1 MIKSIFKLL
10 LLITFL
16 FLSSGDLLA
25 QVNWTKYPGNP
36 IITGGPSGSWNYQL
50 FTPRVLYNADSS
62 RYEMW
67 FCASNKASGSQLF
80 RPWQIGFAYSTDGID
95 WTVHPTPV
103 LTPTPGQWDAVTV
116 EEPWVIRENGQYKMW
131 YSGGSSVSQ
140 PTPVS
145 IGYATSPDGITWTKH
160 SGPVMSAGSSS
171 WEAGGVISGFVIPYA
186 GGYRM
191 WYSGWDVAGN
201 KEHIGYATSVDGINW
216 VRYQNNPVLLAGA
229 NGQWDDRWVAFPS
242 ILYIDNIYYMWYIGV
257 GDEFVNMRVGLATS
271 FDGLNWIK
279 HPENPVMKPSTG
291 QWDGVEL
298 QSASVMLIGDTL
310 WAWYDGGNLI
320 RWQIGLAKSFYTPL
334 PLPPGT
340 YTIGTGG
347 NFATIQDAFD
357 KLSTDG
363 VAGNVTLELIDEL
376 YTAPTGQYG
385 YLLNGPIPGAGPN
398 SRVTIKPAEN
408 KNVVIEGNNE
418 GVFYLKNTSRVTLD
432 GVSLTGATSLT
443 IHAIQNTAYVYNDAL
458 DFIDN
463 SDHNV
468 IQNITFIVDDDMR
481 ASGNG
486 FWYSNTGSF
495 APDSNLIQ
503 NNFIK
508 KAGVALYI
516 IAPTSTTKGKGNI
529 IRGNRIGSETD
540 SLINYGIQ
548 VTHGENTIIE
558 NNIIQN
564 LKLIEIGT
572 DKLTVGIGSVIC
584 SGTIIRN
591 NVIHNLRGTSGFS
604 SSGIILYGLSGNLGN
619 NNYVYNNMIYNIN
632 SVSTRPNNIIAGI
645 QIQYQNNP
653 KIYYNS
659 VYLSGS
665 GANQLGSAALYIYS
679 NVTNADIKNNIFFN
693 TRDESPYC
701 ASAIYD
707 YSTSN
712 LTSDYNDLYYDHTNN
727 NNCLVRISNTDYHT
741 LAEWQATGKDLH
753 SINKLVNFV
762 SATDLHLTG
771 LSIGDVDLIGTPIA
785 NITTDI
791 DGNTRS
797 ALYPYKGAD
806 EASVVLPVELVSFT
820 ARAENQQVILKWI
833 TATEL
838 NNNGFEVQRG
848 INKTEFATIGFVR
861 GEGTTTNQKEYS
873 YIDRELADG
882 KYYYRL
888 KQIDYNGNYEYSKA
902 IEIDVRILD
911 EYTLEQNYPNPFNP
925 VTIIGYV
932 LKENANAKLVLLNAI
947 GEEIIVLVNEE
958 QDKGYHKVEFNA
970 KELSSGVYFY
980 QLRAVDPSAGS
991 GQVYVQTKKMILLK

>member
-1 MIKSIFKLL
+1 MIKSIFKLF

-16 FLSSGDLLA
+16 FMSSADLFA

-36 IITGGPSGSWNYQL
+36 VLIGQAGTWFAYTTMNC
-50 FTPRVLYNADSS
+50 VLYNADSS

-67 FCASNKASGSQLF
+67 FTAGAQISY
-80 RPWQIGFAYSTDGID
+80 PYTIGFAWSDDGIS
-95 WTVHPTPV
+95 WNVYSPNPV
-103 LTPTPGQWDAVTV
+103 LTPTSGSWDAYMVLA
-116 EEPWVIRENGQYKMW
+116 PYVIRENGQYKMW
-131 YSGGSSVSQ
+131 YTGCATSSVLDR
-140 PTPVS
+140 
-145 IGYATSPDGITWTKH
+145 IGYATSPDGINWTKH
-160 SGPVMSAGSSS
+160 PSNPVLLPGTATWESAAVAYPCIMPDVSGYKMWYGGFNANLSVTALGYATSTDGITWVKHSGNPVLLPGPSGQWDHVVFGPRVLFIENNYYMFYSGETVVYQSDKIGLATSSDGLS
-171 WEAGGVISGFVIPYA
+171 WTKYPYNPVLKPTPGQWDGNRTNSGFVILDSDTLKMYYCGLP
-186 GGYRM
+186 
-191 WYSGWDVAGN
+191 
-201 KEHIGYATSVDGINW
+201 
-216 VRYQNNPVLLAGA
+216 AGA
-229 NGQWDDRWVAFPS
+229 T
-242 ILYIDNIYYMWYIGV
+242 
-257 GDEFVNMRVGLATS
+257 NMQLGLATS
-271 FDGLNWIK
+271 LFS
-279 HPENPVMKPSTG
+279 P
-291 QWDGVEL
+291 
-298 QSASVMLIGDTL
+298 
-310 WAWYDGGNLI
+310 
-320 RWQIGLAKSFYTPL
+320 PL
-334 PLPPGT
+334 LPGT
-340 YTIGTGG
+340 YTVGTGG

-443 IHAIQNTAYVYNDAL
+443 IHALQNTAYVYNDAL

-468 IQNITFIVDDDMR
+468 IQYITFIVDDDMR

-707 YSTSN
+707 YSSSN
-712 LTSDYNDLYYDHTNN
+712 VTSDYNDLYYDDTNN

-771 LSIGDVDLIGTPIA
+771 LSIGDVDLTGTPIA
-785 NITTDI
+785 SITTDI
-791 DGNTRS
+791 DGNIRS

-820 ARAENQQVILKWI
+820 AQAENQQVILKWI
-833 TATEL
+833 TASEL

-911 EYTLEQNYPNPFNP
+911 EYTLEQNYPNPFNA

-947 GEEIIVLVNEE
+947 GEEIAVLVNEE
-958 QDKGYHKVEFNA
+958 QDKGYHKVEFSA

-980 QLRAVDPSAGS
+980 QLRAGDFIE
-991 GQVYVQTKKMILLK
+991 TKKMILLK